1 MINSDIL
8 LVEDVIKGSL
18 IICKGD
24 DLNRTRCYSLN
35 IITCIA
41 AAFIPYKGSDH
52 QYHPPAQ
59 PPPPNKTLGFL
70 LGVFLFKILLKP
82 PPLPDR
88 KKCSMYYQLVR
99 AQRIL

>member
-8 LVEDVIKGSL
+8 FVEDVIKSSL
-18 IICKGD
+18 IICNAD
-24 DLNRTRCYSLN
+24 DLNKTRCYSLN

-59 PPPPNKTLGFL
+59 PPPQQNTGFSTW
-70 LGVFLFKILLKP
+70 GVFI
-82 PPLPDR
+82 
-88 KKCSMYYQLVR
+88 
-99 AQRIL
+99 